1 VTFACNIDGKGRV
14 VRLIGGLVA
23 VATGC
28 LGFLAWA
35 EPTGDRGATGL
46 CVACIAVG
54 AFMIFEAR
62 ASWCVVRALGF
73 KTRV

>member
-1 VTFACNIDGKGRV
+1 MALACNIDGKGRV
-14 VRLIGGLVA
+14 VRLIGGLVVSA
-23 VATGC
+23 AGC
-28 LGFLAWA
+28 LGFLVWA
-35 EPTGDRGATGL
+35 QPTGDRVATAA
-46 CVACIAVG
+46 CVVCIAVG